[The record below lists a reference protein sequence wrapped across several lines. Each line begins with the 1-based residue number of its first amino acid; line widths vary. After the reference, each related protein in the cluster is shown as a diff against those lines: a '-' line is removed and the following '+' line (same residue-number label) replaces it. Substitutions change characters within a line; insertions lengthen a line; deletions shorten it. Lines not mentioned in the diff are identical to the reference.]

1 MTEQHVDP
9 RLPLAL
15 AQDLLDARERL
26 QERYI
31 GAVPACYDQLE
42 QQLLA
47 NYPDPVL
54 VVDVEGQ
61 TGTEGTGLGREL
73 TAEEDAEF
81 ETMLTTLWSASWA
94 AGRARDDRFAAFC
107 AQARG
112 VSEQR
117 LRDWLDDYAERF
129 QRERDAFTRAQ
140 QNALR
145 AGFKDQEARA

>member
-1 MTEQHVDP
+1 MTEWHVNL

-15 AQDLLDARERL
+15 VQDLLDARERL

-31 GAVPACYDQLE
+31 GAVPACYDQFE

-81 ETMLTTLWSASWA
+81 ETMLTTLWSASGA

-107 AQARG
+107 AQAPG

-140 QNALR
+140 QNTLR